1 MKKENKENDL
11 GIYFKI
17 TQEEMDMVKK
27 MKSIYCINM
36 SQFIRN
42 AIRDFYKKLECGSEK
57 KE

>member
-1 MKKENKENDL
+1 MKKEKDNDL

-17 TQEEMDMVKK
+17 TQEESEMVKK
-27 MKSIYCINM
+27 MKKIYCINM

-42 AIRDFYKKLECGSEK
+42 SIRDFYKKLEGGHEK